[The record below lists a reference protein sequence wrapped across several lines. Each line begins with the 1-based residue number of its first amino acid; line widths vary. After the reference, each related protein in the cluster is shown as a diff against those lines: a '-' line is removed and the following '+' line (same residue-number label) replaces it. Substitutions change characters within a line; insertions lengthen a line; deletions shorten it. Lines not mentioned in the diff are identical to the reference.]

1 MDKCIYNGKVINSFD
16 IAADIDLE
24 MMFRQCSELQCCDPE
39 CNAPVRYRHG
49 KIRIPHFAHI
59 TANTECD
66 YERYSSKKSDVF
78 QKVQQEI
85 YEILKRKYPQSVEI
99 DIKLIKSPPH
109 YTPIILKDIRS
120 DLAIDITDK
129 RITANTLQ
137 SRKEAYSKLGYK
149 GIQIIIDEAMDNE
162 LSESHDLY
170 LPVRYELNKSA
181 NNSAVVYDKISA
193 KYYYLR
199 YDDNKYE
206 HTFYIN
212 NVISKEFSIDEIKF
226 TEQGLSV
233 PRLDNEYKKWIE
245 NRQNKDNEYLKAIRK
260 AEEQRKRIAEERI
273 TALNGK
279 QSITPYKKE
288 IVKKPK
294 STFDPVEFHKQTGR
308 YAGNFA
314 KGVRESL
321 SLNEIQINK
330 TAPNYFKVFS
340 ENEIEEL
347 INKAFTFTVSDIRQL
362 INKMYHAN
370 YEEKAVFVRIY
381 EEYLNAEQT
390 VEVAEKLKIL
400 EYAIIEA
407 EIFD

>member
-24 MMFRQCSELQCCDPE
+24 MIIRQCNELQCCDSE

-66 YERYSSKKSDVF
+66 YDRYSSKKSDVF
-78 QKVQQEI
+78 QKVHKEI
-85 YEILKRKYPQSVEI
+85 YEILKRKYPQAVEI
-99 DIKLIKSPPH
+99 DIKLIRSPSH
-109 YTPIILKDIRS
+109 YTPIILKDTGS

-137 SRKEAYSKLGYK
+137 FRKETYSELGYK
-149 GIQIIIDEAMDNE
+149 GIQIIIDEAMDCE
-162 LSESHDLY
+162 LSESDDLY

-181 NNSAVVYDKISA
+181 NHSAVVYDKVSE

-199 YDDNKYE
+199 YDNNKYE
-206 HTFYIN
+206 HTFYMN
-212 NVISKEFSIDEIKF
+212 NVISREFSIDEIKF
-226 TEQGLSV
+226 TENGLSV

-245 NRQNKDNEYLKAIRK
+245 NRQSRYNEHLEAVRK
-260 AEEQRKRIAEERI
+260 AEEQRKHIAEERI
-273 TALNGK
+273 SALNGK
-279 QSITPYKKE
+279 QSITPDKNE
-288 IVKKPK
+288 IDKRSKPP
-294 STFDPVEFHKQTGR
+294 FDPVEFHKQTGL
-308 YAGNFA
+308 YAGDFA
-314 KGVRESL
+314 KGGRKSL

-330 TAPNYFKVFS
+330 AAPNHFKVYS
-340 ENEIEEL
+340 ENEMEEL

-370 YEEKAVFVRIY
+370 SEEKAVFVRIY
-381 EEYLNAEQT
+381 EKYLNAEQT
-390 VEVAEKLKIL
+390 SEVAEKLKIL
-400 EYAIIEA
+400 EYAITEA
-407 EIFD
+407 EIFE